1 MILSAVVA
9 VTEDN
14 AIGKEGGIP
23 WYLPADLIHAKQ
35 ITMGHPIIMGRKTH
49 ESIGRTLPGRA
60 NIVIS
65 RDPNYKIYP
74 GSILVGSLEK
84 ALEHPEVKNAQEA
97 FIFGGET
104 IYSQAMPLIQKI
116 YLTRVHARIPAD
128 KFFKYDE
135 SEWKQVKVERFKADE
150 KNQYD
155 YDFCVLERIRA

>member
-23 WYLPADLIHAKQ
+23 WYLPADLAKLRE

-65 RDPNYKIYP
+65 RDPDYKVYE
-74 GSILVGSLEK
+74 GSILVGSLDE
-84 ALEHPEVKNAQEA
+84 ALNLSEVKESEEA

-104 IYSQAMPLIQKI
+104 IYDMAMPLVQRI
-116 YLTRVHARIPAD
+116 YLTRVHAKIPAD
-128 KFFKYDE
+128 KFFNYDP
-135 SEWKQVKVERFKADE
+135 SQWRQISIKQHKADE
-150 KNQYD
+150 KNPYD
-155 YDFCVLERIRA
+155 YDFCVLERI

>member
-23 WYLPADLIHAKQ
+23 WYLPADLKHAKD

-65 RDPNYKIYP
+65 RDPGYKVFE
-74 GSILVGSLEK
+74 GSTLVGSLEE
-84 ALEHPEVKNAQEA
+84 ALELPEVKSSEEA
-97 FIFGGET
+97 FIFGGEA
-104 IYSQAMPLIQKI
+104 IYDMAMPIVQRI
-116 YLTRVHARIPAD
+116 YLTRVHAKIPAD
-128 KFFKYDE
+128 KFFNYDP
-135 SEWKQVKVERFKADE
+135 SQWKQISIEKHKADE

-155 YDFCVLERIRA
+155 YDFCVLERA